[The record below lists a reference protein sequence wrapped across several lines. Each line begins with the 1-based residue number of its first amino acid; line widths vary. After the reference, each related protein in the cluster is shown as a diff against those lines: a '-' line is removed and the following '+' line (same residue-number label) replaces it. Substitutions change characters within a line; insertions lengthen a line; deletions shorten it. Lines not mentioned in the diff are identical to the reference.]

1 MCNFLS
7 LIGTLARKKENVFKL
22 KQKRIEVSKMC
33 GRNLSEIYKWVDS
46 KITIKF

>member
-1 MCNFLS
+1 MCTFLS
-7 LIGTLARKKENVFKL
+7 LIGKKENVFKL
-22 KQKRIEVSKMC
+22 KHKRIEVSKMC